1 MSRTHEMI
9 EPDIN
14 PRAEDAVTQLDDRV
28 TTLEKIVTYNITK
41 NERKIKELLDEL
53 KDHSKEI
60 GLLKMSA
67 EKYEQGMQY
76 IKDMFAAM
84 LEIKDPR
91 RIDLQKVSEFESYS
105 NLGFTRLL
113 QSMNIVLRDGG
124 GFLGDFADAVKRND
138 TQDACRG
145 WTTVL
150 TRNASTIFRL
160 IDRLKPILSAQET
173 ESMNTV
179 VTRIMSFMHLFHIT
193 L

>member
-14 PRAEDAVTQLDDRV
+14 PRAEDAVTPLDDRV

-41 NERKIKELLDEL
+41 NERTMKKLLDEL

-67 EKYEQGMQY
+67 EEYEQGMQY

-91 RIDLQKVSEFESYS
+91 RIDLQKVSEFEAYS

-113 QSMNIVLRDGG
+113 QSMHIGISDGEVFG
-124 GFLGDFADAVKRND
+124 IFANAVNKND
-138 TQDACRG
+138 TNDACRG

-150 TRNASTIFRL
+150 TRNANTIFHL
-160 IDRLKPILSAQET
+160 INRLKPILNTQENA
-173 ESMNTV
+173 SMDKV
-179 VTRIMSFMHLFHIT
+179 ERLIHSFMRLFHIT